1 MIHSAL
7 KLVEAGEHLSMD
19 QMAECIGAIMGG
31 KCPEDQIARLLV
43 ALHRKGETTAE
54 VAGAAAAM
62 RRHTTPI
69 RTRHTNVIDV
79 VGTGGDGSGTFNIS
93 TAAAL
98 VTAAAG
104 VPVAKH
110 GNRRFTSRS
119 GSADVLAELGVNIE
133 ADVARVE
140 DCLDELGICF
150 CFAPLLHRA
159 MRHVGPVRK
168 KLEHPTIFNILG
180 PLANPA
186 GAPFQL
192 LGVGR
197 PELRPL
203 LAEALA
209 MLGTRRTL
217 VVHGADGLDEVSL
230 GGTTHVTEAT
240 AGGGLREFQWTP
252 ADFGL
257 EPVEREPLLVEGPP
271 QSAEMI
277 RGILEGHPG
286 GPRDVVVANAA
297 AAVWCVGRAPTLQQ
311 CAALAAE
318 AIDSGAARD
327 LLARLVERT
336 NR

>member
-1 MIHSAL
+1 MIESAL
-7 KLVEAGEHLSMD
+7 RSVEAGQSLSMD
-19 QMAECIGAIMGG
+19 AMADCIGTIMEGE
-31 KCPEDQIARLLV
+31 CSEDEIASLLT

-54 VAGAAAAM
+54 VAGAAIAM
-62 RRHTTPI
+62 RRRMTRI
-69 RTRHTNVIDV
+69 RTRRDDVIDV

-104 VPVAKH
+104 QPVAKH

-133 ADVARVE
+133 ADVSRVE
-140 DCLDELGICF
+140 SCLDELGICF

-168 KLEHPTIFNILG
+168 KLGHPTIFNMLG
-180 PLANPA
+180 PLVNPA
-186 GAPFQL
+186 EAPFQL

-197 PELRPL
+197 DELRPM
-203 LAEALA
+203 LAEALS

-230 GGTTHVTEAT
+230 AGRTDVTEA
-240 AGGGLREFQWTP
+240 AGSTLRTWAWTP
-252 ADFGL
+252 DDFGL
-257 EPVEREPLLVEGPP
+257 EPVQRESLVVEGPA
-271 QSAEMI
+271 QSAAMI
-277 RGILEGHPG
+277 RGILEGRPG

-297 AAVWCVGRAPTLQQ
+297 AALWCVGRADSVRQGAL
-311 CAALAAE
+311 LAAD
-318 AIDSGAARD
+318 AIDGGAASD